1 MKKVKIYLDY
11 RCFPVWIYDDNG
23 ELINNGL
30 PKELSGD
37 KEVDDAFVEI
47 QNIYDGL
54 FLDSSTEFKY
64 IGFKND
70 SDRQEF
76 LKNIEHAISLIKAKL
91 GDTYIIEKK
100 IDIQEC

>member
-1 MKKVKIYLDY
+1 MQKIKIYLDY
-11 RCFPVWIYDDNG
+11 HCFPVWIYDDTG
-23 ELINNGL
+23 ELINNDL
-30 PKELSGD
+30 PNELLGD

-54 FLDSSTEFKY
+54 FLDNSTEFKY
-64 IGFKND
+64 IGFKNE

-76 LKNIEHAISLIKAKL
+76 LKMIEHAISLIKVKL

-100 IDIQEC
+100 IDI